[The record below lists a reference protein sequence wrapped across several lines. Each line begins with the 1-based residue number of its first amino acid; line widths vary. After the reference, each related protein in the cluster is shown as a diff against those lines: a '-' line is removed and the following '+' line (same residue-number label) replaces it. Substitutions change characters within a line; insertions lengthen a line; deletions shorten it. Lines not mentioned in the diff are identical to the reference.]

1 MRENRALK
9 VISYILLPIFIGIII
24 ISILYSFAKDS
35 YIKNTDEYFETT
47 SFSEDYIRFLSMLA
61 RETIYT
67 DNDYAYIDDNGY
79 RVYYV
84 NLDNY
89 NYNVRLKDNYVLV
102 IYNDK
107 AITNVN
113 NQDITTIEEIKQYI
127 QEQNRRKSKCYK
139 WTDRIYITCAE
150 I

>member
-1 MRENRALK
+1 MKENKVLK
-9 VISYILLPIFIGIII
+9 IISYILLPIFIGIII

-47 SFSEDYIRFLSMLA
+47 SFSEDYIRLLSMLA

-67 DNDYAYIDDNGY
+67 DSEYAYIDDSGC
-79 RVYYV
+79 RVYYI
-84 NLDNY
+84 NLDDY

>member
-1 MRENRALK
+1 MKENKVLK
-9 VISYILLPIFIGIII
+9 IISYILLPIFIGIII

-47 SFSEDYIRFLSMLA
+47 SFSEDYIRLLSMLA

-67 DNDYAYIDDNGY
+67 DSEYAYIDDNGY